1 MTLKRQSPWLALYTA
16 SSTGPD
22 RSEIGPY
29 LGSHWASSRESCHK
43 LSLTV
48 GTGRI
53 LLMFLRSV
61 LGVSEAFGG
70 GRWDTIPTGVRTVRH
85 HPYPY
90 RGSELQG

>member
-1 MTLKRQSPWLALYTA
+1 
-16 SSTGPD
+16 
-22 RSEIGPY
+22 
-29 LGSHWASSRESCHK
+29 
-43 LSLTV
+43 
-48 GTGRI
+48 
-53 LLMFLRSV
+53 MFLRSV